1 MQIVQINE
9 SPLLVKMNP
18 LARKTDV
25 SYSQYLFSVEVNLN
39 FLLLHKIF
47 IEMRLRLMSFIN

>member
-1 MQIVQINE
+1 MYFYNVFIYSMQIVQINE

-25 SYSQYLFSVEVNLN
+25 SYSKYLFSVEV
-39 FLLLHKIF
+39 
-47 IEMRLRLMSFIN
+47 